1 MPKKFEMYFTQLL
14 NAAQTKR
21 NVNIIISH
29 SVGEN
34 NRAELLFVCLGF
46 CLQKS
51 LIWNVCFANLRL
63 PTIIPELKTTDDKQR
78 ECDSSENCLNNEWCG
93 CVLVWVHNLTIFVF
107 RSVNKIGYL
116 FWRNTQFAVWLT
128 SVLCQF
134 LLFLST
140 IVVLTPW
147 SAFYF
152 EFATSFECENM
163 ISCRRRLTFRNFL
176 SKKLYHNGEWNKSKW
191 ETMCQK
197 SVWLQRLKAFCSTCY
212 RCGVMVR
219 TVDWNDVCPI
229 ISVDCTVNRMAIVYQ
244 RLSAIS
250 RILWIYESQ
259 FTHIK
264 PKIAELEMIN
274 IQRQIQSY
282 VNYYIN
288 DKITV

>member
-1 MPKKFEMYFTQLL
+1 MVWMCVSVSAQLDNICVSFSEQDWLFILTQYSVCCLIDLCFMPVS
-14 NAAQTKR
+14 A
-21 NVNIIISH
+21 V
-29 SVGEN
+29 
-34 NRAELLFVCLGF
+34 FVYDC
-46 CLQKS
+46 
-51 LIWNVCFANLRL
+51 
-63 PTIIPELKTTDDKQR
+63 
-78 ECDSSENCLNNEWCG
+78 
-93 CVLVWVHNLTIFVF
+93 CVDAD
-107 RSVNKIGYL
+107 
-116 FWRNTQFAVWLT
+116 QA
-128 SVLCQF
+128 
-134 LLFLST
+134 
-140 IVVLTPW
+140 
-147 SAFYF
+147 AFYF

-163 ISCRRRLTFRNFL
+163 ISRRRRLTFRNFL

-212 RCGVMVR
+212 RCGVMVC

-229 ISVDCTVNRMAIVYQ
+229 IFVDCTVNRMAIVYQ